1 MVFNIFR
8 RKKEVPKEDM
18 KEPEA
23 PSLDMGTKPYDK
35 KLPEELE
42 LKEENKKVIEVLK
55 NIKDPELDLDLWSL
69 GLIYD
74 LNINEGIAK
83 ITMTFTSPM
92 CPYGPRILW
101 EVEDKIK
108 DISLNPKINLVFNPP
123 WEPSEELRDMI
134 GI

>member
-1 MVFNIFR
+1 MVFNFLK
-8 RKKEVPKEDM
+8 RKKETPKKVETVQ
-18 KEPEA
+18 ENQVEEA
-23 PSLDMGTKPYDK
+23 PKPYDK

-42 LKEENKKVIEVLK
+42 KKEENKQVISVLK
-55 NIKDPELDLDLWSL
+55 NIKDPELDMDLWSL

-74 LNINEGIAK
+74 LNIIEENAK

-92 CPYGPRILW
+92 CPYGPRIIW

-108 DISLNPKINLVFNPP
+108 EINLKPKIELVFNPP
-123 WEPSEELRDMI
+123 WEPTEELRDML